1 MKKWNDIKL
10 NDHIYLL
17 KWHKIGYVEIRRC
30 KVIDVKDLTKEYI
43 KIWYTY
49 PLNKDLDFFKSETR
63 DLLVHKKQYV
73 SENDWQI
80 KKRKYLLISEFSE
93 DIIKEFEKIHG
104 I

>member
-1 MKKWNDIKL
+1 MKTWNDIKL
-10 NDHIYLL
+10 NDYIYLL

-43 KIWYTY
+43 KIWYTH
-49 PLNKDLDFFKSETR
+49 PLNKDLDFLKSETR

-73 SENDWQI
+73 SENDWKN
-80 KKRKYLLISEFSE
+80 KKYKFLIITEFNE
-93 DIIKEFEKIHG
+93 NIIKEFETIHG